1 MGKKRGGA
9 GLGGAVPVVRS
20 GGVPVLGPAGGG
32 RRFAVCRG
40 DESPG
45 GLQSRG
51 QPRSHG
57 HPGPG
62 LLFAR
67 RRRGLPSGGP
77 RAPGL
82 CYPGPQ
88 PQLRPGGGNP
98 AFRRRAGG
106 QFLCEGQHR
115 LRHGFKR
122 RPPGGALGPPET
134 GWQREILI
142 YHTHTSEAYSQS
154 YTGFTTRIWR
164 PAPPTRS
171 KAWWPPGRP

>member
-1 MGKKRGGA
+1 MKQGFIRWVKKRGGA
-9 GLGGAVPVVRS
+9 GLGGAVPVVRG

-40 DESPG
+40 DEGPG
-45 GLQSRG
+45 GLQPRG

-67 RRRGLPSGGP
+67 RRRGLPGGGP
-77 RAPGL
+77 RTPGL
-82 CYPGPQ
+82 CHPGPQ
-88 PQLRPGGGNP
+88 PPATPGRGGNP

-134 GWQREILI
+134 GWQRGNPHLPHPHLRGLLPKLHRLLLHG
-142 YHTHTSEAYSQS
+142 YGDPHH
-154 YTGFTTRIWR
+154 
-164 PAPPTRS
+164 
-171 KAWWPPGRP
+171 